1 MQGSLGLLSAMMSPS
16 DTEMGKDA
24 MVLDCAMRCTQ
35 KLKCRDFHAHQ
46 GRKVAGGDDSED

>member
-1 MQGSLGLLSAMMSPS
+1 MMSPS

-35 KLKCRDFHAHQ
+35 KLKCRDFHAHK